1 MSAYWISYLII
12 DIIFYCIPLVLVAFL
27 GVAFRQWFITKRFFS
42 FPFPHSLSSLAF
54 TKSLKFYSFG
64 PTMVLFV
71 LWGFAQISLGFFMST
86 LFTKER
92 VATGT
97 FSFFSSSFPI
107 PPSLLLLFLS
117 LPPFPPPPFL
127 SIPFSPCIPSPLDLY
142 PPFSHSFPLPAPF
155 HPFFSFFYLSAPFL
169 YTFPLF
175 ILSLLPDVATN
186 WIMRPFEQYFH
197 MYSY

>member
-1 MSAYWISYLII
+1 MRLRMSAYWISYLII

-97 FSFFSSSFPI
+97 FSSFFLLSF

-117 LPPFPPPPFL
+117 HPFL
-127 SIPFSPCIPSPLDLY
+127 LFLLPLSFSIPFSPCIPSPLDLS
-142 PPFSHSFPLPAPF
+142 PPFSHSFPLPAPLLATSPYLAPPPLPRGF
-155 HPFFSFFYLSAPFL
+155 HPFILFFLPPPF
-169 YTFPLF
+169 
-175 ILSLLPDVATN
+175 
-186 WIMRPFEQYFH
+186 
-197 MYSY
+197 